1 MTMSTL
7 LFRALMGLLMFGVIG
22 ANAMAADCDSP
33 ITADEA
39 LKAEDA
45 RYVVQAN
52 LDFDAMQRVF
62 GDDLVYI
69 HSTGAADNKE
79 SYIER
84 QRAGLHYLGMTRD
97 NAKVRVFGCLAII
110 TGAASITASVKDV
123 ERTLHLMFHSVWVK
137 RGSEMRFTSWES
149 TIIPPKP

>member
-1 MTMSTL
+1 
-7 LFRALMGLLMFGVIG
+7 MFGVMC
-22 ANAMAADCDSP
+22 AKTMAADCDNP

-45 RYVVQAN
+45 RYVIQSR
-52 LDFDAMQRVF
+52 LDYDAMQRLF

-84 QRAGLHYLGMTRD
+84 QRAGLHYLKVTRD
-97 NAKVRVFGCLAII
+97 NANVRVFGCLAII
-110 TGAASITASVKDV
+110 TGAAMVDVSLKDT

-137 RGSEMRFTSWES
+137 RGSEMRFISWES
-149 TIIPPKP
+149 TTIPAKQ